1 MGKILE
7 FLFGKALDYEEVYH
21 NQLAENQK
29 LKEELHQMREN
40 SWEKEVE
47 HQKKINSILSGSLAN
62 PIIERL
68 RQDYKAV
75 CEERYHL
82 IHELMRY
89 TNTDI
94 DRENKRLQSEIKC
107 LKFKIEELEREKAEL
122 IKLLDRYDVF
132 FKSLSKEQIK

>member
-1 MGKILE
+1 
-7 FLFGKALDYEEVYH
+7 
-21 NQLAENQK
+21 
-29 LKEELHQMREN
+29 MREN

-68 RQDYKAV
+68 RGDYVSV
-75 CEERYHL
+75 CNDRADLQYKLQRY
-82 IHELMRY
+82 E
-89 TNTDI
+89 NTDI

-122 IKLLDRYDVF
+122 IQLLDRYDVF
-132 FKSLSKEQIK
+132 FKSLSKE

>member
-1 MGKILE
+1 MGKIAE
-7 FLFGKALDYEEVYH
+7 FLFGKALDYEELYH

-47 HQKKINSILSGSLAN
+47 HQKKINSILSGNLAE

-68 RQDYKAV
+68 RNDYISV
-75 CEERYHL
+75 CNDRADLQYKLQRY
-82 IHELMRY
+82 E
-89 TNTDI
+89 NTDI
-94 DRENKRLQSEIKC
+94 DRENKRLRSEIKC

-122 IKLLDRYDVF
+122 IQLLDRYDVF
-132 FKSLSKEQIK
+132 FKSLSKE

>member
-1 MGKILE
+1 MGKIAE
-7 FLFGKALDYEEVYH
+7 FLFGKALDYEELYH

-47 HQKKINSILSGSLAN
+47 HQKKINSILSGNLAE

-68 RQDYKAV
+68 RNDYISV
-75 CEERYHL
+75 CNDRADLQYKLQRY
-82 IHELMRY
+82 E
-89 TNTDI
+89 NTDI
-94 DRENKRLQSEIKC
+94 DRENTRLRSEIKC

-122 IKLLDRYDVF
+122 IQLLDRYDVF
-132 FKSLSKEQIK
+132 FKSLSKE

>member
-1 MGKILE
+1 MGKIAE
-7 FLFGKALDYEEVYH
+7 FLLGKALDYKEVYH

-47 HQKKINSILSGSLAN
+47 HQNKINSILSGSLAN

-68 RQDYKAV
+68 RGDYVSV
-75 CEERYHL
+75 CNDRADLQYKLQRY
-82 IHELMRY
+82 E
-89 TNTDI
+89 NTDI
-94 DRENKRLQSEIKC
+94 DRENNRLRSEIKC

-122 IKLLDRYDVF
+122 IQLLDRYDVF
-132 FKSLSKEQIK
+132 FKSLSKE

>member
-7 FLFGKALDYEEVYH
+7 FLFGESVDYEKLFH
-21 NQLAENQK
+21 DQLAENSK

-47 HQKKINSILSGSLAN
+47 HQKKINSILSGSLAK

-68 RQDYKAV
+68 RNDYVSV
-75 CEERYHL
+75 CNDRADLRYKL
-82 IHELMRY
+82 QRY
-89 TNTDI
+89 ENTDI

-122 IKLLDRYDVF
+122 IQLLDRYDVF
-132 FKSLSKEQIK
+132 FKSLSKE